1 MKKLLLALTLTLA
14 LAGTAVAD
22 NASETFRKI
31 IDDHWNVYLS
41 ENPAFASRLGM
52 RQYDGRL
59 AEVTEKARQR
69 RYAYNEETLARLDRI
84 NVSDLDKDALLNYKI
99 FKRARMMEQESYQH
113 PGHLFAITNRGGW
126 HMSFAQ
132 SPGNRAFMEAAD
144 YENYLGQL
152 ADYPRFNAE
161 NIAVLKE
168 GIRQGYTQY
177 CTSMKGYDTSISS
190 HIVDDVTKSVF
201 YAPFTK
207 FPKKISE
214 DKKLEFIKRGTALIR
229 DRIIPAYKK
238 LYKFYRE
245 EYGPACR
252 KTVGIA
258 SLKGGDDYYG
268 HLIRHFTTTEMTPD
282 QIHAKGL
289 SEVKRLR
296 TEMAKIIEK
305 VKFDGSFKEFIT
317 FLRTD
322 PRFYTDSAE
331 DLLEKAALISKRMDG
346 QLPKLFGF
354 LPRSPY
360 GIKEIPSDI
369 AEKTTIAYYMPSSGD
384 GRTAGNYF
392 VNTSLLPSRPLYVQ
406 EALSYH
412 EAVPGHHLQIAI
424 QKELD
429 IPQFRKFSGFTA
441 FVEGWALY
449 SERLGLEVGFYQDP
463 YSDFG
468 RLTYEMWRA
477 CRLVVDTGMHALGWS
492 REKAIDYMVE
502 NTSLSIH
509 NIKTEIDRYIT
520 WPGQALAYKIGELRI
535 TALRRKAEAELGE
548 NFDLRDF
555 HDTVLGNGA
564 LPIAILEDIVNQWIA
579 HRKQAIS

>member
-14 LAGTAVAD
+14 LAGTAVAN

-258 SLKGGDDYYG
+258 SLKGGDDYYA

-305 VKFDGSFKEFIT
+305 VKFDGSFREFIT

-441 FVEGWALY
+441 FVEG
-449 SERLGLEVGFYQDP
+449 
-463 YSDFG
+463 
-468 RLTYEMWRA
+468 
-477 CRLVVDTGMHALGWS
+477 
-492 REKAIDYMVE
+492 
-502 NTSLSIH
+502 
-509 NIKTEIDRYIT
+509 
-520 WPGQALAYKIGELRI
+520 
-535 TALRRKAEAELGE
+535 
-548 NFDLRDF
+548 
-555 HDTVLGNGA
+555 
-564 LPIAILEDIVNQWIA
+564 
-579 HRKQAIS
+579 